1 MDAKDLMDQ
10 DNERAEAIRLLMAF
24 CLEHN
29 LDYSY
34 TDKAFSVVLPGY
46 EHVPNEVEQN
56 VITGKG
62 RKKFNTDT
70 WGDKTYHEGEEPDP
84 EQPLDEGKPPEPQV

>member
-1 MDAKDLMDQ
+1 MNSQELQDQ
-10 DNERAEAIRLLMAF
+10 NNERAEAIRLLMAF

-29 LDYSY
+29 LNYSY
-34 TDKAFSVVLPGY
+34 TDAAFSVTLPGY

-56 VITGKG
+56 VIKGKG

-70 WGDKTYHEGEEPDP
+70 WGPKGYHEGEEPDP
-84 EQPLDEGKPPEPQV
+84 EQPLEEGKPPKEQL